1 MKTHKEAGD
10 MTQTKVQT
18 ESPETYANKMGS
30 YNLPEERI
38 KKKKDAP
45 WASEND
51 AYENV
56 IKDTEHMKKN

>member
-1 MKTHKEAGD
+1 MWQFFQIHRSEHEVMKTHKEAGD

-38 KKKKDAP
+38 
-45 WASEND
+45 
-51 AYENV
+51 
-56 IKDTEHMKKN
+56 